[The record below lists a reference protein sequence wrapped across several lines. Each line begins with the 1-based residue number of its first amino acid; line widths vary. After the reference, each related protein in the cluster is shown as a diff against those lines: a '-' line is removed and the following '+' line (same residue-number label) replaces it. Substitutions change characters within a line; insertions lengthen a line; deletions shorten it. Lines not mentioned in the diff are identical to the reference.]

1 MLVGICVLPVIPMR
15 KSPKDTSEMTN
26 QVLFGE
32 TFHIIKKN
40 RKWSY
45 IELNHDQYQGWIDNK
60 QYELIEN
67 HIEKYQIS
75 NKQYVNIKVNNIQQP
90 LLLGSLIPL
99 NIRVK
104 RKLNISEKLSFVE
117 LNLVEKWFIKIA
129 KKYLNSPYLWGGRT
143 PLGIDCSG
151 YTQMVY
157 RFFDIQLPRDANQQI
172 EKGKKINNY
181 QNIKLGDL
189 AFFAKNNK
197 ITHVGICLNKDS
209 IIHAS
214 GRVRIDRLTKTG
226 ILNEEI
232 QSHTHLLHTI
242 KRIL

>member
-1 MLVGICVLPVIPMR
+1 MR

>member
-1 MLVGICVLPVIPMR
+1 MPVIPMR

>member
-1 MLVGICVLPVIPMR
+1 MSVIPMR

>member
-1 MLVGICVLPVIPMR
+1 MR

-32 TFHIIKKN
+32 TFHIITKN

>member
-1 MLVGICVLPVIPMR
+1 MPVIPMR

-32 TFHIIKKN
+32 TFHIITKN